1 MRSRVIVQAMLE
13 NGFLTPETHN
23 SGDYINYTV
32 QATKDIQAALQDAK
46 QPEEITELVAA
57 MFDAGF
63 CTHEQNPDPR
73 QWIDLAQ
80 AAVWELKGL

>member
-13 NGFLTPETHN
+13 NGFLTTETHN

-32 QATKDIQAALQDAK
+32 QAAKDIEAALQDVK
-46 QPEEITELVAA
+46 KPEEVCELVAA
-57 MFDAGF
+57 MFDSGF
-63 CTHEQNPDPR
+63 CSREQNPDPR

-80 AAVWELKGL
+80 AAVWELKSV

>member
-13 NGFLTPETHN
+13 NGFLDPEVHN

-32 QATKDIQAALQDAK
+32 QAAKDIEAALQDSK
-46 QPEEITELVAA
+46 KPEEVGELVAA

-63 CTHEQNPDPR
+63 CNRTTSPDPR
-73 QWIDLAQ
+73 QWIDFAQ

>member
-13 NGFLTPETHN
+13 NGFLTPEANN

-32 QATKDIQAALQDAK
+32 QAAKDIDAALKDVK
-46 QPEEITELVAA
+46 KPEEVSEMVAA

-63 CTHEQNPDPR
+63 CNREQNPDPR

>member
-13 NGFLTPETHN
+13 NGFLTSEAHN

-32 QATKDIQAALQDAK
+32 QAAKDIEGALQDAK
-46 QPEEITELVAA
+46 KPDEVCELVAA

-63 CTHEQNPDPR
+63 CTREQNPDPR
-73 QWIDLAQ
+73 SWIDLAQ
-80 AAVWELKGL
+80 AAVWELKKL

>member
-13 NGFLTPETHN
+13 NGFLTTDTHN

-32 QATKDIQAALQDAK
+32 QAAKDIEAALADVK
-46 QPEEITELVAA
+46 KPDEVSELVAA

-63 CTHEQNPDPR
+63 CNREQNPDPR

-80 AAVWELKGL
+80 AAVWELKAV